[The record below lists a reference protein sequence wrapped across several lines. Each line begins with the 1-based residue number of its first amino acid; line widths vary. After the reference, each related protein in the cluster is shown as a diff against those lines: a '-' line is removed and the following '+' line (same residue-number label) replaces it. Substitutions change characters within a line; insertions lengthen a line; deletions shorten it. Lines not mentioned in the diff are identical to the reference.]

1 MEGQIT
7 IGLPYKASCTLS
19 DSMVRQEAGLS
30 TAGAESQAIPLTAL
44 KMTIFKD
51 TCFEN
56 EGAPFL
62 AFFARS
68 GRQTDWSIRNMKD
81 PKQCFSS

>member
-44 KMTIFKD
+44 KMTI
-51 TCFEN
+51 CFLDSQDDILLWMTMAK
-56 EGAPFL
+56 G
-62 AFFARS
+62 
-68 GRQTDWSIRNMKD
+68 
-81 PKQCFSS
+81 